1 MPLLEFLKSRL
12 SVKAIVSNSEL
23 YSEPCQKSKKEHF
36 VQIISDFQAL
46 TIFTK
51 QLILDV
57 QQGPE
62 YASGTEYN
70 WAKYNRRFFVLYVL
84 EIACQWFC
92 LLCNIDA

>member
-1 MPLLEFLKSRL
+1 M
-12 SVKAIVSNSEL
+12 
-23 YSEPCQKSKKEHF
+23 
-36 VQIISDFQAL
+36 ISDFQAL

-70 WAKYNRRFFVLYVL
+70 
-84 EIACQWFC
+84 
-92 LLCNIDA
+92 